1 VPWGPEL
8 FSAPVLARLEEK
20 WQRERLDA
28 VPYYDGLMSGEH
40 DALIGSFAGEPVLH
54 DPLHGR
60 VRGARE
66 LEAYVSELKA
76 WLAQHNMSFEPVD
89 DVITETRAFEEVV
102 LHVEGQAGASR
113 RSIRLCSP
121 QARPSSFSQPLTN
134 GLSSSVKRKPVRL
147 P

>member
-1 VPWGPEL
+1 MPWIPEL

-66 LEAYVSELKA
+66 LEAYVSELNA

-89 DVITETRAFEEVV
+89 DVVTETRAFEEVI
-102 LHVEGQAGASR
+102 LHSKVRPGE
-113 RSIRLCSP
+113 SP
-121 QARPSSFSQPLTN
+121 SP
-134 GLSSSVKRKPVRL
+134 
-147 P
+147 